1 MVYFLLIQC
10 WELFQLFLCDDITRR
25 CALISGK
32 KDHDGLV
39 THKRHWGEKPC
50 KHLIG
55 PCFSKQKKKTNSSN
69 KNIFPNVYTTICS
82 QMYAFFFCICMGT
95 HIYGQVHIQP
105 KKVRLGETP
114 HLTISDENQIPI
126 TKD

>member
-55 PCFSKQKKKTNSSN
+55 PCFSKQKKHQIPATR
-69 KNIFPNVYTTICS
+69 IFSPMFILPYVHKC
-82 QMYAFFFCICMGT
+82 MHFFFGICMGT

-114 HLTISDENQIPI
+114 HLTISDEKQIPI